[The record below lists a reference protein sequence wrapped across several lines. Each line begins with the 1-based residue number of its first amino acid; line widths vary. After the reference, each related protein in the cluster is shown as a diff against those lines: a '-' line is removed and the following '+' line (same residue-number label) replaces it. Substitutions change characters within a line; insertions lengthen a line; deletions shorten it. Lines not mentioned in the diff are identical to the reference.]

1 MIKNLLYFSII
12 TTIVIISWISFGV
25 YHSFTASTIAHDT
38 SILITPI
45 PGRFDD
51 ATIRRITT
59 RHVIQ
64 ADLSQKKLGTPS
76 ATPTLTPA
84 ASGGKT
90 NVATGAAGL

>member
-12 TTIVIISWISFGV
+12 TTIVIISWISFGI
-25 YHSFTASTIAHDT
+25 YHSFTASTIAPDT

-45 PGRFDD
+45 SGRFDD
-51 ATIRRITT
+51 ATLRRITT

-64 ADLSQKKLGTPS
+64 VDLSQKKLEAS
-76 ATPTLTPA
+76 ATPTLLPA
-84 ASGGKT
+84 VNGGKT

>member
-25 YHSFTASTIAHDT
+25 YHSFTASTIADDT

-45 PGRFDD
+45 PGSFDD

-59 RHVIQ
+59 RRVIQ
-64 ADLSQKKLGTPS
+64 VDLSQRKLEAS
-76 ATPTLTPA
+76 ATPTLSPVIN
-84 ASGGKT
+84 GGKT
-90 NVATGAAGL
+90 NAATGAAGL